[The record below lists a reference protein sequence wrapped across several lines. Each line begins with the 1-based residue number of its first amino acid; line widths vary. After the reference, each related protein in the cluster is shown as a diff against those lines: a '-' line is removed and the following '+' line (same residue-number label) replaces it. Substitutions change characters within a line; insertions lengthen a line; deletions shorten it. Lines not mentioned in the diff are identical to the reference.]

1 MLTREESIELGHE
14 VFDRDITFDLDSTT
28 DTVTSTI
35 SRQRSVELGKSMLMK
50 ALSIDC
56 DSDSLDCNSDSS
68 EEEDQLFSNDRP
80 EGLKLTQKQNHTTS
94 GHRWNASNV
103 GVDVL
108 TQLSSA
114 RNVEELNRAFEYAIN
129 AVKASD
135 MQTKIVSDQVVYSDK
150 SVRLRQILSSKA
162 LIRIKSIHIA
172 KKTWNKGTSERYH
185 LLVGLLQREGMLRNF
200 ASDLA
205 DSD

>member
-14 VFDRDITFDLDSTT
+14 VFDRDISFDLDSTT

-56 DSDSLDCNSDSS
+56 DSDSLV
-68 EEEDQLFSNDRP
+68 EEDQLCSNDRP
-80 EGLKLTQKQNHTTS
+80 EGLKLTHKRNHTAS

-114 RNVEELNRAFEYAIN
+114 RNVEELNAPLN
-129 AVKASD
+129 
-135 MQTKIVSDQVVYSDK
+135 M
-150 SVRLRQILSSKA
+150 LSM
-162 LIRIKSIHIA
+162 R
-172 KKTWNKGTSERYH
+172 
-185 LLVGLLQREGMLRNF
+185 
-200 ASDLA
+200 
-205 DSD
+205 

>member
-1 MLTREESIELGHE
+1 MIQT
-14 VFDRDITFDLDSTT
+14 
-28 DTVTSTI
+28 
-35 SRQRSVELGKSMLMK
+35 
-50 ALSIDC
+50 
-56 DSDSLDCNSDSS
+56 DCNSDSS
-68 EEEDQLFSNDRP
+68 EEEDQLCSNDRP
-80 EGLKLTQKQNHTTS
+80 EGLKLTHKQNHTAS
-94 GHRWNASNV
+94 GHRWNASNI

-162 LIRIKSIHIA
+162 L
-172 KKTWNKGTSERYH
+172 E
-185 LLVGLLQREGMLRNF
+185 
-200 ASDLA
+200 
-205 DSD
+205 